1 MSDDNRYLL
10 ETILLN
16 LRFVLH
22 DQCGEH
28 KLETN
33 PVSLLANL

>member
-16 LRFVLH
+16 LRFV
-22 DQCGEH
+22 
-28 KLETN
+28 
-33 PVSLLANL
+33 